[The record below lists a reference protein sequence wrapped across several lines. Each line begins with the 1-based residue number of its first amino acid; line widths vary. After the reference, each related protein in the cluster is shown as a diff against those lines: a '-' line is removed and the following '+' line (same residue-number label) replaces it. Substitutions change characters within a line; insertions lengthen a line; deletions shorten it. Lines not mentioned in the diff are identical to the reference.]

1 MASVMT
7 NKELEAIGWRADVAT
22 PEPWESLTYECS
34 CHEDGQDDNY
44 VRGPRSTNGEV
55 VMCER
60 DADFV
65 AHARSDVPALVKEV
79 RRLQEM
85 LAIALRPEG

>member
-1 MASVMT
+1 MT
-7 NKELEAIGWRADVAT
+7 DDELKAIEARANAAT
-22 PEPWESLTYECS
+22 PGLWTSLTYECS

-55 VMCER
+55 IMCER

-65 AHARSDVPALVKEV
+65 AHARTDVPALITEL
-79 RRLQEM
+79 RRWREIA
-85 LAIALRPEG
+85 AIAVRPEQTEHE